1 MESFYSANVKFQ
13 LDSDS
18 VSLKL
23 IFREIDFCKSSYC
36 LVRREGAYL
45 FSVVAIS
52 DIYFYLRLF
61 DKNFV
66 KATFLLKKLL
76 KR

>member
-36 LVRREGAYL
+36 LVRRGL
-45 FSVVAIS
+45 FIQCCG
-52 DIYFYLRLF
+52 DFGHLLLRLF

-66 KATFLLKKLL
+66 KATFLLKNLL